1 MPTTVHT
8 DNLIFHRLTLQDKEA
23 VQSITLHSGRRNC
36 NLNFANLIGWQFL
49 FDTEVCLLPGTVIL
63 KYNFNHRIP
72 AYLISS
78 KELPSPMLF
87 EALRRHAA
95 ESGHTLTVNAV
106 EDHWAEKLRQQYG
119 DTITIEPLRDS
130 YDYIYRRDDLELLQG
145 KHLKNKRNHIN
156 KFLSEH
162 PDFEYRSLTPEHF
175 EQCRQLEQTWRNMTH
190 HENPWYGNTLESE
203 QRMMENIFTH
213 WDALGM
219 IGGAI
224 FIENRMVAFTCGA
237 AVTEDTFDTSIEKAD
252 RSIDGTFNIINQQFA
267 KHLPPQFRFINREED
282 MGLEGLRKAK
292 LSYHPYNLLSYNIV
306 TFH

>member
-1 MPTTVHT
+1 MPTNIHT
-8 DNLIFHRLTLQDKEA
+8 ERLIFRRLTLQDKEA
-23 VQSITLHSGRRNC
+23 VQAVTLHSGRRNC

-49 FDTEVCLLPGTVIL
+49 FDTEVCLLPETVIL
-63 KYNFNHRIP
+63 KYNFHHRTP

-87 EALRRHAA
+87 EALQRQAK
-95 ESGHTLTVNAV
+95 ESNHPLMVNAV
-106 EDHWAEKLRQQYG
+106 EDHWADALRQQFG

-130 YDYIYRRDDLELLQG
+130 YDYIYRRDDLEQLQG
-145 KHLKNKRNHIN
+145 KYLKNKRNHVN

-162 PDFEYRSLTPEHF
+162 PDYEYRSLIPELF
-175 EQCRQLEQTWRNMTH
+175 EQCRQLEQTWRTMTH

-203 QRMMENIFTH
+203 QQMMENIFAH
-213 WDALGM
+213 WEELEM

-224 FIENRMVAFTCGA
+224 FIDNRMIAFTCGA
-237 AVTEDTFDTSIEKAD
+237 AVTDDTFDTSIEKAD
-252 RSIDGTFNIINQQFA
+252 RSIDGAFNIINQQFA
-267 KHLPPQFRFINREED
+267 QHLPPQFHFINREED